1 LYFYEKDEIMTT
13 VDLKQSLLDE
23 ISKIES
29 HEFFEALKVFI
40 DFKMEKKI
48 YHVSEEQMIVIEEGL
63 REFERNEGISDE
75 EFTTE
80 IEKWLSTK

>member
-1 LYFYEKDEIMTT
+1 MTT

-23 ISKIES
+23 ISKIEN

-63 REFERNEGISDE
+63 QEFERNEGISDK

-80 IEKWLSTK
+80 IEKWLSMK

>member
-1 LYFYEKDEIMTT
+1 MTT

-29 HEFFEALKVFI
+29 HEFFEALKVFM
-40 DFKMEKKI
+40 DYKMEKKI

-63 REFERNEGISDE
+63 MEFERNEEISDK

-80 IEKWLSTK
+80 FEKWLSTK

>member
-1 LYFYEKDEIMTT
+1 MTT

-23 ISKIES
+23 ISKIEN
-29 HEFFEALKVFI
+29 HEFFEALKVFM
-40 DFKMEKKI
+40 DFKMERKI
-48 YHVSEEQMIVIEEGL
+48 YHASEEQMIVIEEGL
-63 REFERNEGISDE
+63 KEFERNEGISDK

>member
-1 LYFYEKDEIMTT
+1 MTT

-23 ISKIES
+23 ISKIEN
-29 HEFFEALKVFI
+29 HEFFEALKVFM

-48 YHVSEEQMIVIEEGL
+48 YHVSEKQMIVIEEGL
-63 REFERNEGISDE
+63 QEFERNEGISDK

-80 IEKWLSTK
+80 IEKWLSMK

>member
-1 LYFYEKDEIMTT
+1 MTT

-23 ISKIES
+23 ISKIEN
-29 HEFFEALKVFI
+29 HEFFEALKVFM
-40 DFKMEKKI
+40 DFKMEKQI

-63 REFERNEGISDE
+63 QEFERNEGISDK
-75 EFTTE
+75 EFTSE

>member
-1 LYFYEKDEIMTT
+1 MTT

-23 ISKIES
+23 ISKIEN
-29 HEFFEALKVFI
+29 HEFFEALKVFM

-63 REFERNEGISDE
+63 QEFERNEGISDK

-80 IEKWLSTK
+80 IEKWLSMK

>member
-1 LYFYEKDEIMTT
+1 MTT
-13 VDLKQSLLDE
+13 ADLKQSLLDE
-23 ISKIES
+23 ISKIEN
-29 HEFFEALKVFI
+29 HEFFEALKVFM

-63 REFERNEGISDE
+63 QEFERNEGISDK

>member
-1 LYFYEKDEIMTT
+1 MTT

-23 ISKIES
+23 ISKIEN
-29 HEFFEALKVFI
+29 HEFFEALKVFM

-63 REFERNEGISDE
+63 QEFERNEGISDKD
-75 EFTTE
+75 FTTE
-80 IEKWLSTK
+80 IEKWLSMK